1 LGETTK
7 NMSFRPLK
15 WLRWLTPG
23 LKIKRWI
30 FLGSFS
36 LLLIVT
42 SLILSLESIPIT
54 RTFVKS
60 LSYFIHDIS
69 SKIPIQIIALL
80 LFLIGF
86 IALMY
91 SIRGLVKQIV
101 KPMQIGARRDVVDLL
116 WLERQ
121 VKKRPHVVVVGG
133 GTGQST
139 VLRGLK
145 YYPINL
151 TAIVTPFDDGGS
163 SGFIRRELGFL
174 PPGDIRNCLAAL
186 SLQEDLL
193 GAVLQYRFKGIPGLE
208 GHPVGNILLAA
219 ATEITGDF
227 LKAINM
233 VEKIISARGHV
244 IPSTFFN
251 TKLCARLKN
260 GSVVEGESNI
270 SKSIYPIENVFLD
283 PEPPSAYPEAIKK
296 INEADAIVIGPGSLF
311 TSILPNLLMKDLLD
325 AIKNS
330 KAIKIYVCNIM
341 TQPGETGAFKAS
353 DHIKAFI
360 NNLGFLPFD
369 IILLNNKK
377 PERLV
382 EYYEQK
388 GSEIVINDTVE
399 LEKFKIKAVY
409 EDLLYEENH
418 IRHDHKKLAKILFD
432 NIFKNT
438 RGN

>member
-1 LGETTK
+1 
-7 NMSFRPLK
+7 MSFRPLK

-36 LLLIVT
+36 MLLIVT

-86 IALMY
+86 VALIY

-251 TKLCARLKN
+251 TKLCAKLKN
-260 GSVVEGESNI
+260 GSIVEGESNI
-270 SKSIYPIENVFLD
+270 SKSIYPIEKVFLD
-283 PEPPSAYPEAIKK
+283 QEPPSAYPEAIKK

-325 AIKNS
+325 AIRNS

-353 DHIKAFI
+353 DHLKAFI

-369 IILLNNKK
+369 IVLLNNKK

-399 LEKFKIKAVY
+399 LEKFKIKVVY
-409 EDLLYEENH
+409 EDLLYEESH

-432 NIFKNT
+432 SIFKNT
-438 RGN
+438 KGN

>member
-1 LGETTK
+1 
-7 NMSFRPLK
+7 MSFRPLK

-30 FLGSFS
+30 FLGALS

-42 SLILSLESIPIT
+42 SLILSLEAIPIT
-54 RTFVKS
+54 RAFIKG

-69 SKIPIQIIALL
+69 SKIPIQIIALI

-86 IALMY
+86 IALIY

-101 KPMQIGARRDVVDLL
+101 KPMQIGSRRDVVELL

-121 VKKRPHVVVVGG
+121 LKKRPQVVVIGG

-163 SGFIRRELGFL
+163 SGFIRKELGFL

-244 IPSTFFN
+244 MPSTLFN
-251 TKLCARLKN
+251 TKLCAKLKD
-260 GSVVEGESNI
+260 GSIVEGESNI
-270 SKSIYPIENVFLD
+270 SKSIYPIENIFLD
-283 PEPPSAYPEAIKK
+283 PTPPSAYPEAIRK

-311 TSILPNLLMKDLLD
+311 TSILPNLLMKDLLE
-325 AIKNS
+325 AIRNS
-330 KAIKIYVCNIM
+330 SAIKIYVCNIM
-341 TQPGETGAFKAS
+341 TQPGETGGYKAS
-353 DHIKAFI
+353 DHVKAFLET
-360 NNLGFLPFD
+360 LGFLPFD
-369 IILLNNKK
+369 IVLLNNKK
-377 PERLV
+377 PEKLIN
-382 EYYEQK
+382 YYEEK
-388 GSEIVINDTVE
+388 GSEIVINDLPE
-399 LEKFKIKAVY
+399 LEKFKLKIVL

-418 IRHDHKKLAKILFD
+418 IRHDHKKLAKIIFD
-432 NIFKNT
+432 NIF
-438 RGN
+438 RGSKGSKLR

>member
-1 LGETTK
+1 
-7 NMSFRPLK
+7 MSFRPLK

-30 FLGSFS
+30 FLGSLS

-42 SLILSLESIPIT
+42 SLILSLEAIPIT
-54 RTFVKS
+54 KLFIKN
-60 LSYFIHDIS
+60 LSYFINEIS
-69 SKIPIQIIALL
+69 SKIPIQIISLL

-86 IALMY
+86 VALIY

-101 KPMQIGARRDVVDLL
+101 KPMQIGSRRDVVELL

-121 VKKRPHVVVVGG
+121 LKKRPQVVVIGG

-163 SGFIRRELGFL
+163 SGFIRKELGFL

-193 GAVLQYRFKGIPGLE
+193 GAVLQYRFKGVPGLE

-244 IPSTFFN
+244 IPSTLFN
-251 TKLCARLKN
+251 TKLCAKLKD
-260 GSVVEGESNI
+260 GSIVKGESNI
-270 SKSIYPIENVFLD
+270 SKSIYPIETIFLD
-283 PEPPSAYPEAIKK
+283 PLPPSAFPEAIKK

-311 TSILPNLLMKDLLD
+311 TSILPNLLMKDLLK
-325 AIKNS
+325 AIRES

-341 TQPGETGAFKAS
+341 TQPGETGGYKAS
-353 DHIKAFI
+353 DHVRAFLEI
-360 NNLGFLPFD
+360 LGFLPFD
-369 IILLNNKK
+369 TVLLNNKK
-377 PERLV
+377 PEKLID
-382 EYYEQK
+382 YYEQK
-388 GSEIVINDTVE
+388 GSEIVINDLHE
-399 LEKFKIKAVY
+399 LERFNVKIVLA
-409 EDLLYEENH
+409 DLLYEENH
-418 IRHDHKKLAKILFD
+418 IRHDHKKLAKIIFD

-438 RGN
+438 RAH

>member
-1 LGETTK
+1 
-7 NMSFRPLK
+7 MSFRPLK

-30 FLGSFS
+30 FLGALS

-42 SLILSLESIPIT
+42 SLILSLEAIPIT
-54 RTFVKS
+54 RAFIKG

-69 SKIPIQIIALL
+69 SKIPIQIIALI

-86 IALMY
+86 IALIY

-101 KPMQIGARRDVVDLL
+101 KPMQIGSRRDVVELL

-121 VKKRPHVVVVGG
+121 LKKRPQVVVIGG

-163 SGFIRRELGFL
+163 SGFIRKELGFL

-244 IPSTFFN
+244 MPSTLFN
-251 TKLCARLKN
+251 TKLCAKLKD
-260 GSVVEGESNI
+260 GSIVEGESNI
-270 SKSIYPIENVFLD
+270 SKSIYPIENIFLD
-283 PEPPSAYPEAIKK
+283 PTPPSAYPEAIRK

-311 TSILPNLLMKDLLD
+311 TSILPNLLMKDLLE
-325 AIKNS
+325 AIRNS
-330 KAIKIYVCNIM
+330 SAIKIYVCNIM
-341 TQPGETGAFKAS
+341 TQPGETGGYKAS
-353 DHIKAFI
+353 DHVKAFLVT
-360 NNLGFLPFD
+360 LGFLPFD
-369 IILLNNKK
+369 IVLLNNKK
-377 PERLV
+377 PEKLIN
-382 EYYEQK
+382 YYEEK
-388 GSEIVINDTVE
+388 GSEIVINDLPE
-399 LEKFKIKAVY
+399 LEKFKLKIVL

-418 IRHDHKKLAKILFD
+418 IRHDHKKLAKIIFD
-432 NIFKNT
+432 NIFKGSKGSKL
-438 RGN
+438 R